1 MLRKIITLSLIITI
15 SLTAQD
21 AGNAGLSFLKNGVSA
36 RNIGLADIG
45 TLDGDVTSVFYN
57 PATLA
62 NIERPQISFT
72 HQAWIQDL
80 SSEIIN
86 ANFKLFD
93 VPFAIG
99 VNTTKI
105 NGFEVRTKPTA
116 TPDAIVNI
124 NYFYGSLST
133 GFYVIENLAVG
144 ATLKYLY
151 EGVFSD
157 EATGLGFDLGIVYSK
172 LINGL
177 TVGASLRNLGSMEKL
192 RDEATKLP
200 SDFRLTTSY
209 KTYIDEISSQVTAIG
224 GFQKYLDVDATH
236 IHLGGEVSYLKQFAI
251 RLGYITGYDSK
262 GLTFGGGVFWN
273 NFNFDYGF
281 TPFDFGIGNAHTISL
296 MYSF

>member
-1 MLRKIITLSLIITI
+1 ML
-15 SLTAQD
+15 AQN
-21 AGNAGLSFLKNGVSA
+21 AGSAGLSFLKNGVSA

-57 PATLA
+57 PAVLA

-72 HQAWIQDL
+72 HQAWVQDL

-86 ANFKLFD
+86 ANFKLFEI
-93 VPFAIG
+93 PFAIG

-133 GFYVIENLAVG
+133 GFNVIENLFVG
-144 ATLKYLY
+144 ATVKYLY
-151 EGVFSD
+151 EGIFAD
-157 EATGLGFDLGIVYSK
+157 EATGLGFDLGVMYSK
-172 LINGL
+172 LVDGL
-177 TVGASLRNLGSMEKL
+177 TLGASVRNLGSMNKL
-192 RDEATKLP
+192 RNTETQLP
-200 SDFRLTTSY
+200 SDVRLTASY
-209 KTYIDEISSQVTAIG
+209 ETYLDEISSQVTAIG
-224 GFQKYLDVDATH
+224 GVQKYLDVDNTH
-236 IHLGGEVSYLKQFAI
+236 IHLGGEVAYLNQFAL
-251 RLGYITGYDSK
+251 RLGYVTGYDSK